1 MLGGSAVN
9 TKLKPIGSDNA
20 AACLSLRVTPAQ
32 SRYIAAN
39 ENSLRTAAENPDV
52 ARPFAVCID
61 GRVVG
66 FAMFAFDTGN
76 EDPADRYWLWR
87 FMIGAEHQGKGY
99 GTAALKEII
108 RYFRKQGAD
117 QITLST
123 KPGNAAALALYHKF
137 GFRENGQMN
146 GEEAV
151 LKLRLRSTSPT

>member
-1 MLGGSAVN
+1 MLGGHTVN
-9 TKLKPIGSDNA
+9 AELRPIDSGNT
-20 AACLSLRVTPAQ
+20 AACLALRVSPAQ
-32 SRYIAAN
+32 AAYIAEN
-39 ENSLRTAAENPDV
+39 EASLRTAAENPDV
-52 ARPFAVCID
+52 ARPYAVYVD
-61 GRVVG
+61 GQPVG